1 MGRIKFILIVH
12 FIFIL
17 SSLHFYEIYAQP
29 KIGGFLQLDKR
40 FYINDNAFQLD
51 DFYNRFRFETSIS
64 PNDKLYLFT
73 SVDFRF
79 YDVAR
84 VNELNDLEN
93 IDQLFPT
100 NISLWEAY
108 VSLYGFLFDD
118 LDLKIGKQ
126 RISWGTADKLNQ
138 TDNLNSKDFSDIIN
152 FTEKIP
158 SWAIKTSYYL
168 GDYTLTAVWLP
179 NFEPV
184 LLPRNGTSLFLDD
197 DLTSLKDSVILPE
210 SKLSNS
216 MFAFKLSSNFAGLDY
231 SFSYFNGYDDIPI
244 LTSLNYTSD
253 PDSGSMGK
261 AELSFPKI
269 QVIGVDFSTEIS
281 GIGFWGE
288 GALIIPEKII
298 TYNSVNGVHYTTVA
312 LDDKPYFKFTLG
324 GDYTFPD
331 GYYLNVQW
339 MHGFFTER
347 GSTLNDYFFAR
358 LEKTLF
364 NDQLKIGLG
373 GVLEVAKW
381 DKISEYYGYGF
392 LPELTYMGIDNIEI
406 AIGTFLVGGTPFS
419 MLGSWKNV
427 SQAYFRLKVVF

>member
-1 MGRIKFILIVH
+1 MRKIKFILIVL
-12 FIFIL
+12 FVLIL
-17 SSLHFYEIYAQP
+17 SQLHFYEIYAQP
-29 KIGGFLQLDKR
+29 KISGFLQLDKR
-40 FYINDNAFQLD
+40 LYINDNALQLD

-64 PNDKLYLFT
+64 PNDKLYLFS

-84 VNELNDLEN
+84 VNKLNDLEN
-93 IDQLFPT
+93 INQLFPT
-100 NISLWEAY
+100 NVSLWEAY

-138 TDNLNSKDFSDIIN
+138 TDNLNSKDFSDITN

-158 SWAIKTSYYL
+158 SWAVKASYYL
-168 GDYTLTAVWLP
+168 DDYTLTAVWLP

-184 LLPRNGTSLFLDD
+184 LLPKNGTSLFLGD
-197 DLTSLKDSVILPE
+197 DLASFKDSVILPV

-216 MFAFKLSSNFAGLDY
+216 MFAFKLSSNFAGWDY

-244 LTSLNYTSD
+244 LTSLNYNSI
-253 PDSGSMGK
+253 PGSTNPGK
-261 AELSFPKI
+261 AELSFPRI
-269 QVIGVDFSTEIS
+269 QVIGADFSTEIS

-298 TYNSVNGVHYTTVA
+298 TYNSANGVHYTTVA

-347 GSTLNDYFFAR
+347 GSALNDYFFAR

-364 NDQLKIGLG
+364 NDQLKIALG
-373 GVLEVAKW
+373 GVLEVDKW
-381 DKISEYYGYGF
+381 NKVSENYGYGF
-392 LPELTYMGIDNIEI
+392 LPELSYLGIDNLEI
-406 AIGTFLVGGTPFS
+406 AVGTFLVGGKPVS
-419 MLGSWKNV
+419 MLGSWRNA
-427 SQAYFRLKVVF
+427 SQAYLRVKVIF

>member
-1 MGRIKFILIVH
+1 MRKIKFILIVL
-12 FIFIL
+12 FVLIL
-17 SSLHFYEIYAQP
+17 SQLHFYEIYAQP
-29 KIGGFLQLDKR
+29 KISGFLQLDKR
-40 FYINDNAFQLD
+40 LYINDNALQLD

-64 PNDKLYLFT
+64 PNDKLYLFS

-93 IDQLFPT
+93 INQLFPT
-100 NISLWEAY
+100 NVSLWEAY

-158 SWAIKTSYYL
+158 SWAVKASYYL

-184 LLPRNGTSLFLDD
+184 LLPKNGTSLFLGD
-197 DLTSLKDSVILPE
+197 DLASFKDSVILPA
-210 SKLSNS
+210 SILSNS
-216 MFAFKLSSNFAGLDY
+216 MFAFKLSSNFAGWDY

-244 LTSLNYTSD
+244 LTSLNYNSI
-253 PDSGSMGK
+253 PGSTNPGK
-261 AELSFPKI
+261 AELSFPRI
-269 QVIGVDFSTEIS
+269 QVIGADFSTEIS

-298 TYNSVNGVHYTTVA
+298 THNSANGVHYTTVA

-347 GSTLNDYFFAR
+347 GSALNDYFFAR

-364 NDQLKIGLG
+364 NDQLKIALG
-373 GVLEVAKW
+373 GVLEVDKW
-381 DKISEYYGYGF
+381 NKVSENYGYGF
-392 LPELTYMGIDNIEI
+392 LPELSYLGIDNLEI
-406 AIGTFLVGGTPFS
+406 AVGTFLVGGKPVS
-419 MLGSWKNV
+419 MLGSWRNA
-427 SQAYFRLKVVF
+427 SQAYLRVKVIF

>member
-1 MGRIKFILIVH
+1 VL
-12 FIFIL
+12 IL
-17 SSLHFYEIYAQP
+17 SQLHFYEIYAQP
-29 KIGGFLQLDKR
+29 KISGFLQLDKR
-40 FYINDNAFQLD
+40 FYINDNALQLD
-51 DFYNRFRFETSIS
+51 VFYNRFRFETSIS
-64 PNDKLYLFT
+64 PNDKLYLFS

-93 IDQLFPT
+93 INQLFPT
-100 NISLWEAY
+100 NVSLWEAY

-158 SWAIKTSYYL
+158 SWAVKVSYYF

-184 LLPRNGTSLFLDD
+184 LLPKNGTSLFLGD
-197 DLTSLKDSVILPE
+197 DLASFKDSVILPA

-244 LTSLNYTSD
+244 LTSLNYNPYPGNS
-253 PDSGSMGK
+253 SMGK
-261 AELSFPKI
+261 AELSFPRI
-269 QVIGVDFSTEIS
+269 QVIGSDFSTEIS

-288 GALIIPEKII
+288 GALIISEKII
-298 TYNSVNGVHYTTVA
+298 TYNSVNGVRYTTVA

-339 MHGFFTER
+339 MHGFFAER

-364 NDQLKIGLG
+364 NAQLKIALG
-373 GVLEVAKW
+373 GVLEVDKW
-381 DKISEYYGYGF
+381 NKVSENYGYGF
-392 LPELTYMGIDNIEI
+392 LPELSYLGIDNMEI
-406 AIGTFLVGGTPFS
+406 AVGTFLVGGKPIS
-419 MLGSWKNV
+419 MLGSWKNA
-427 SQAYFRLKVVF
+427 SQAYLRVRVIF

>member
-1 MGRIKFILIVH
+1 MGKIKFILIVLFALTLSPLH
-12 FIFIL
+12 IL
-17 SSLHFYEIYAQP
+17 KIYAQP
-29 KIGGFLQLDKR
+29 EIGGFLQLDKR
-40 FYINDNAFQLD
+40 LYVKDNALPFD

-64 PNDKLYLFT
+64 PNDKLYLFS

-93 IDQLFPT
+93 INQLFPA

-118 LDLKIGKQ
+118 LDLRIGKQ

-138 TDNLNSKDFSDIIN
+138 TDNLNSKDFSDINN
-152 FTEKIP
+152 FAEKIP
-158 SWAIKTSYYL
+158 SWAVKASYYL
-168 GDYTLTAVWLP
+168 GDYNLTAVWLP

-184 LLPRNGTSLFLDD
+184 LLPRNGTSLFLGDA
-197 DLTSLKDSVILPE
+197 LASFRDSVILPAN
-210 SKLSNS
+210 KLSNS
-216 MFAFKLSSNFAGLDY
+216 MYAFKLSSNFAGWDY
-231 SFSYFNGYDDIPI
+231 SISYFNGYDDIPI
-244 LTSLNYTSD
+244 LTSLTYNSN
-253 PDSGSMGK
+253 PGNSNPGK

-269 QVIGVDFSTEIS
+269 QVIGADFSTEFS

-288 GALIIPEKII
+288 GALIIPDKIVTHI
-298 TYNSVNGVHYTTVA
+298 SANGTKYQTVA

-324 GDYTFPD
+324 SDYTFPG

-358 LEKTLF
+358 LEKVLF
-364 NDQLKIGLG
+364 DDQLKIAFG
-373 GVLEVAKW
+373 GALEVDKW
-381 DKISEYYGYGF
+381 DKVSEYYGYGF
-392 LPELTYMGIDNIEI
+392 FPELTYQGIDNLEI
-406 AIGTFLVGGTPFS
+406 AIGTFLVGGKPVTLF
-419 MLGSWKNV
+419 GSWENAN
-427 SQAYFRLKVVF
+427 QAYLRVKVSF